1 MDKELAQLHDYA
13 RELLVGLEDDLIAER
28 KATGREPSALKKVKK
43 ALSNLDFDPEAYGDI
58 IESAGGDRKKLM
70 NSIRRMEMS
79 TMKAWELLADDT
91 IHHLIQQR
99 TGGST
104 LARAKGDVVRGAIRR
119 LQDKYGMRFSQATGE
134 RGVIR
139 GDTAQSNFAHKAD
152 DKATGL
158 ERASGIGK
166 NPDASTTSHRFGTA
180 GYAKNL
186 TAAEIADEQALFE
199 ALDARIAPQLA
210 DFEVGKATDAPRVQ
224 AIREI
229 PGLERA
235 YMADNTVEEI
245 AQMKKIARS
254 PAIEPKILDTYKQ
267 LVVPKMTSNG
277 VRLSFP
283 NRLIG
288 AGRQLSRAIPGPL
301 DDVALG
307 TGFGGVAAVAAL
319 ATGGDP
325 AQAFG
330 DVVSD
335 VAVGDLQGGE
345 LFDESQDFGET
356 LQQSRQQNARPLM
369 DRLDEGALGDAG
381 RAIKRGGRLSIGA
394 HGAKFTL
401 PEFGFSEFFGIN
413 K

>member
-152 DKATGL
+152 DRATGL

-180 GYAKNL
+180 GYAKDL

-224 AIREI
+224 AVRRI

-235 YMADNTVEEI
+235 YMPDNTQAEI
-245 AQMKKIARS
+245 AEMRKIARS
-254 PAIEPKILDTYKQ
+254 PAIEPAILDTYKQ
-267 LVVPKMTSNG
+267 LVVPKFTGAG

-283 NRLIG
+283 NRLVG
-288 AGRQLSRAIPGPL
+288 AGNFGMSVISEYGDAI
-301 DDVALG
+301 DEI
-307 TGFGGVAAVAAL
+307 
-319 ATGGDP
+319 TGGAITNTINKAVVNPVRKVLGQEP
-325 AQAFG
+325 AQSYQKPDPMAG
-330 DVVSD
+330 VS
-335 VAVGDLQGGE
+335 
-345 LFDESQDFGET
+345 
-356 LQQSRQQNARPLM
+356 
-369 DRLDEGALGDAG
+369 
-381 RAIKRGGRLSIGA
+381 AIKRAKEQGPKLSVQFGSI
-394 HGAKFTL
+394 KFAL
-401 PEFGFSEFFGIN
+401 PELGISEQLGFN
-413 K
+413 

>member
-28 KATGREPSALKKVKK
+28 KATGREPSLLKKVRK
-43 ALSNLDFDPEAYGDI
+43 AVSNLDLDPQAYPEA
-58 IESAGGDRKKLM
+58 IEAAGGDAKKLT
-70 NSIRRMEMS
+70 NAIRRMEMS
-79 TMKAWELLADDT
+79 TMKAWELLSDDT
-91 IHHLIQQR
+91 IHHLVQQR

-104 LARAKGDVVRGAIRR
+104 LARAEGDVVRGAIQR
-119 LQDKYGMRFSQATGE
+119 LQDKYGMRFGQATGE

-139 GDTAQSNFAHKAD
+139 GDTALSNFAHKAD
-152 DKATGL
+152 DRATGL

-166 NPDASTTSHRFGTA
+166 NPDASTTAHRFGTA
-180 GYAKNL
+180 GYASDL
-186 TAAEIADEQALFE
+186 SPAEIADEKALFE

-224 AIREI
+224 AVRKI

-235 YMADNTVEEI
+235 YMADNTAEEI
-245 AQMKKIARS
+245 AEMRKIARS
-254 PAIEPKILDTYKQ
+254 PAIQPAITGSYQQ
-267 LVVPKMTSNG
+267 LVVPKFTGAG

-288 AGRQLSRAIPGPL
+288 AGKALTKFPGPL
-301 DDVALG
+301 DDIAVG

-319 ATGGDP
+319 ATGGNP

-345 LFDESQDFGET
+345 LFDESEDFGEV
-356 LQQSRQQNARPLM
+356 LQQSREQNTRPLM

-381 RAIKRGGRLSIGA
+381 RAIKRGSRLSFDAGVVKIP
-394 HGAKFTL
+394 L
-401 PEFGFSEFFGIN
+401 PEFGFSEFLGIN

>member
-91 IHHLIQQR
+91 IHHLVQQR

-152 DKATGL
+152 DRATGL

-180 GYAKNL
+180 GYAKDL
-186 TAAEIADEQALFE
+186 TAADIADEQALFE

-224 AIREI
+224 AIRKI

-245 AQMKKIARS
+245 AEMRKIARS
-254 PAIEPKILDTYKQ
+254 PAIEPATLDTYKQ
-267 LVVPKMTSNG
+267 LVVPKMTANG

-283 NRLIG
+283 NRLVG
-288 AGRQLSRAIPGPL
+288 AGRQLARAIPGPL

-307 TGFGGVAAVAAL
+307 TGFGSVAAVAAL

-335 VAVGDLQGGE
+335 AVVGDLQGGE
-345 LFDESQDFGET
+345 LFDESQDFGEV

-381 RAIKRGGRLSIGA
+381 RAIKRGGRVSLGA
-394 HGAKFTL
+394 HGAKFIL

-413 K
+413 

>member
-224 AIREI
+224 AIRKI

-254 PAIEPKILDTYKQ
+254 PAIEPAILDTYKQ
-267 LVVPKMTSNG
+267 LVIPKGGSMRFT
-277 VRLSFP
+277 FP

-288 AGRQLSRAIPGPL
+288 AGNFGMSVISEYGDAI
-301 DDVALG
+301 DEI
-307 TGFGGVAAVAAL
+307 
-319 ATGGDP
+319 TGGAITNTINKAVVNPVRKVLGQEP
-325 AQAFG
+325 AQSYQKPDPMAG
-330 DVVSD
+330 VS
-335 VAVGDLQGGE
+335 
-345 LFDESQDFGET
+345 
-356 LQQSRQQNARPLM
+356 
-369 DRLDEGALGDAG
+369 
-381 RAIKRGGRLSIGA
+381 AIKRAKAKGPQLSVQFGSM
-394 HGAKFTL
+394 KFTL
-401 PEFGFSEFFGIN
+401 PELGISEQLGLN
-413 K
+413 

>member
-70 NSIRRMEMS
+70 NSIRRMELS

-152 DKATGL
+152 DRATGL

-166 NPDASTTSHRFGTA
+166 NPKAETTSHRRGTA

-224 AIREI
+224 AIRKI

-235 YMADNTVEEI
+235 YMADNTQAEI
-245 AQMKKIARS
+245 AEMRKIARS
-254 PAIEPKILDTYKQ
+254 PAIEPAILDSYKQ
-267 LVVPKMTSNG
+267 LVLPKTVGGSMILT
-277 VRLSFP
+277 FP

-288 AGRQLSRAIPGPL
+288 AGNFGMSVISEYGDAI
-301 DDVALG
+301 DEI
-307 TGFGGVAAVAAL
+307 
-319 ATGGDP
+319 TGGAITNTINKTIVNPVRKVLGQEP
-325 AQAFG
+325 AQSYQKP
-330 DVVSD
+330 D
-335 VAVGDLQGGE
+335 
-345 LFDESQDFGET
+345 
-356 LQQSRQQNARPLM
+356 PM
-369 DRLDEGALGDAG
+369 AG
-381 RAIKRGGRLSIGA
+381 VTAIKRAKAQGPKFSVQFGGMKL
-394 HGAKFTL
+394 TL
-401 PEFGFSEFFGIN
+401 PELGISEQLGIN
-413 K
+413 

>member
-28 KATGREPSALKKVKK
+28 KATGREPSLLKKVRK
-43 ALSNLDFDPEAYGDI
+43 AVSNLDLDPQAYPEVIEA
-58 IESAGGDRKKLM
+58 AGGDAKKLT
-70 NSIRRMEMS
+70 NAIRRMEMS

-91 IHHLIQQR
+91 IHHLVQQR

-104 LARAKGDVVRGAIRR
+104 LARAEGDVVRGAIQR
-119 LQDKYGMRFSQATGE
+119 LQDKYGMRFGQATGE
-134 RGVIR
+134 KGVIR
-139 GDTAQSNFAHKAD
+139 GDTALSNFAHKAD
-152 DKATGL
+152 DRATGL

-166 NPDASTTSHRFGTA
+166 NPDASTTAHRFGTA
-180 GYAKNL
+180 GYASDL
-186 TAAEIADEQALFE
+186 SPAEIADEKALFE
-199 ALDARIAPQLA
+199 ALDARVAAQIQ

-224 AIREI
+224 AIRQI

-235 YMADNTVEEI
+235 YMPDNTQAEI
-245 AQMKKIARS
+245 AEMRKIARS
-254 PAIEPKILDTYKQ
+254 PAIKPAITGSYQELVKPKI
-267 LVVPKMTSNG
+267 VGGSM
-277 VRLSFP
+277 RLSFP
-283 NRLIG
+283 NRLIATG
-288 AGRQLSRAIPGPL
+288 KMLTKFPGPL
-301 DDVALG
+301 DDVVLG

-319 ATGGDP
+319 ATGDDP

-369 DRLDEGALGDAG
+369 DRLDEGVLGDAG
-381 RAIKRGGRLSIGA
+381 RAIKRGGRFSIGA
-394 HGAKFTL
+394 HGVKFTL

>member
-28 KATGREPSALKKVKK
+28 KATGREPSLLKKVRK
-43 ALSNLDFDPEAYGDI
+43 AVSNLDLDPQAYPEA
-58 IESAGGDRKKLM
+58 IEAAGGDAKKLT
-70 NSIRRMEMS
+70 NAIRRMEMS

-91 IHHLIQQR
+91 IHHLVQQR

-104 LARAKGDVVRGAIRR
+104 LARAEGDVVRGAIQR
-119 LQDKYGMRFSQATGE
+119 LQDKYGMRFGQATGE

-139 GDTAQSNFAHKAD
+139 GDTALSNFAHKAD

-224 AIREI
+224 AIRKI

-254 PAIEPKILDTYKQ
+254 PAIEPAILDTYKQ
-267 LVVPKMTSNG
+267 LVIPKGGSMRFT
-277 VRLSFP
+277 FP

-288 AGRQLSRAIPGPL
+288 AGNFGMSVISEYGDAI
-301 DDVALG
+301 DEI
-307 TGFGGVAAVAAL
+307 
-319 ATGGDP
+319 TGGAITNTINKAVVNPVRKVLGQEP
-325 AQAFG
+325 AQSYQKPDPMAG
-330 DVVSD
+330 VS
-335 VAVGDLQGGE
+335 
-345 LFDESQDFGET
+345 
-356 LQQSRQQNARPLM
+356 
-369 DRLDEGALGDAG
+369 
-381 RAIKRGGRLSIGA
+381 AIKRAKAKGPQLSVQFGSM
-394 HGAKFTL
+394 KFTL
-401 PEFGFSEFFGIN
+401 PELGISEQLGLN
-413 K
+413 

>member
-1 MDKELAQLHDYA
+1 
-13 RELLVGLEDDLIAER
+13 
-28 KATGREPSALKKVKK
+28 
-43 ALSNLDFDPEAYGDI
+43 
-58 IESAGGDRKKLM
+58 
-70 NSIRRMEMS
+70 
-79 TMKAWELLADDT
+79 MKAWELLADDT

-139 GDTAQSNFAHKAD
+139 GDTALSNFAHKAD
-152 DKATGL
+152 DRATGL

-166 NPDASTTSHRFGTA
+166 NPNVSTTAHRLGTA

-210 DFEVGKATDAPRVQ
+210 DFEVGKATDSPRVQ
-224 AIREI
+224 AIRRI

-235 YMADNTVEEI
+235 YMSDNTQAEI

-288 AGRQLSRAIPGPL
+288 AGNFGMSVISEYGEAVDEITGGAISNTINKAVVNP
-301 DDVALG
+301 VRKALG
-307 TGFGGVAAVAAL
+307 QEPVSYQKPDPQADVKTVKRAKTAVQRGGQISFGAGGV
-319 ATGGDP
+319 
-325 AQAFG
+325 
-330 DVVSD
+330 
-335 VAVGDLQGGE
+335 
-345 LFDESQDFGET
+345 
-356 LQQSRQQNARPLM
+356 
-369 DRLDEGALGDAG
+369 
-381 RAIKRGGRLSIGA
+381 
-394 HGAKFTL
+394 KFTL
-401 PEFGFSEFFGIN
+401 PEFGLSEILGFN
-413 K
+413 

>member
-152 DKATGL
+152 DRATGL

-180 GYAKNL
+180 GYAKDL

-224 AIREI
+224 AIRKI

-254 PAIEPKILDTYKQ
+254 PAIEPAIIGAYQQ
-267 LVVPKMTSNG
+267 LVVPKTTG
-277 VRLSFP
+277 GGYRLSFP

-288 AGRQLSRAIPGPL
+288 AGKALTKFPGPI
-301 DDVALG
+301 DDIAVG
-307 TGFGGVAAVAAL
+307 TGFGGIAAVAAL
-319 ATGGDP
+319 ATGNDP

-345 LFDESQDFGET
+345 LFDESQDFGEV
-356 LQQSRQQNARPLM
+356 LQQSREQNARPLM
-369 DRLDEGALGDAG
+369 DRLDEGALGDVG
-381 RAIKRGGRLSIGA
+381 RAIKRGSRFNFNAGGVKIP
-394 HGAKFTL
+394 L